1 MTQTSLEADLQ
12 SLRDAVIQLGRAISV
27 SDLALV
33 ESSTAQIKL
42 LIDRASAQG
51 EPAREG
57 QRALI
62 EQLEAASKEIET
74 LLASRLRA
82 FDIAIAAWRAPEAG
96 L

>member
-1 MTQTSLEADLQ
+1 MTQTSLEEDLL
-12 SLRDAVIQLGRAISV
+12 SLREAVTQLGRAIAV

-33 ESSTAQIKL
+33 ESATAQIKAL
-42 LIDRASAQG
+42 VERANASGG
-51 EPAREG
+51 EARES

-62 EQLEAASKEIET
+62 QELEGASQEIET

-82 FDIAIAAWRAPEAG
+82 FDIAIAAWRTPEPG

>member
-1 MTQTSLEADLQ
+1 LTQTSLEADLLT
-12 SLRDAVIQLGRAISV
+12 LRDAVTQLGRAIAV

-42 LIDRASAQG
+42 LVDRANAGG
-51 EPAREG
+51 ETARAS

-62 EQLEAASKEIET
+62 EELEAASQEIET

-82 FDIAIAAWRAPEAG
+82 FDIAIAAWRATDPG